1 MYYYC
6 DTILYYG
13 LIRETKQSWVVE
25 YMTERERGVQ
35 GVNFSSQCCFI
46 AHCVVSSM
54 TFGQDDKV
62 IKELQAQTEAYLSEE
77 EQKMEQAIR

>member
-1 MYYYC
+1 M
-6 DTILYYG
+6 
-13 LIRETKQSWVVE
+13 
-25 YMTERERGVQ
+25 RGVQ

-46 AHCVVSSM
+46 GLCIVSSM